1 MTGGVP
7 QEERRGRHLV
17 ADDGD
22 AGWAGID
29 ARVEDISTLH
39 APVRLVVRSV
49 LTRVA
54 DARGLLYEPPA
65 DSLTADPPGAA
76 GARSRPAPP
85 R

>member
-1 MTGGVP
+1 
-7 QEERRGRHLV
+7 
-17 ADDGD
+17 
-22 AGWAGID
+22 
-29 ARVEDISTLH
+29 VEDISTLH